1 MGQKCISAETEKGT
15 DTQALVL
22 SPPQETAEIIF
33 SQGPSGQTLLVLQW
47 AFRAMSHK
55 EMPVQGPVCFDHRGA
70 ATQAGLGATAQDRD
84 QRRLD

>member
-1 MGQKCISAETEKGT
+1 M
-15 DTQALVL
+15 QALAL
-22 SPPQETAEIIF
+22 SPPQETAEIVS
-33 SQGPSGQTLLVLQW
+33 SQEPSGQTLLVLQR

-70 ATQAGLGATAQDRD
+70 AIQAGLGATAQDRD